1 MSEILPEWERL
12 KRSVLVDKP
21 FMKVYQDTVKLP
33 DGAIIDDYTVVSLPS
48 GVIVVATD
56 IEGRL
61 LAQYEY
67 KYAINRT
74 ILNLPS
80 GSVEDGVSV
89 LETAKKELL
98 EETGYDSTE
107 FELINTLY
115 EYPSK
120 ADHLVHIVRARNAKK
135 ITSVQH
141 EQTESISEVI
151 LLTPETRRATGVFD
165 TTYAVSALAL
175 TLPEYLR

>member
-1 MSEILPEWERL
+1 MLPNWERL
-12 KRSVLVDKP
+12 KRLVLVDKP

-33 DGAIIDDYTVVSLPS
+33 DNTVIDDYTVVSLPS

-56 IEGRL
+56 TEGKL

-67 KYAINRT
+67 KYAVNKT

-80 GSVEDGVSV
+80 GGIEDGFSV

-107 FELINTLY
+107 FEFVSTLY

-120 ADHLVHIVRARNAKK
+120 ADHLVYIVRARNAKK
-135 ITSVQH
+135 ITNAQH
-141 EQTESISEVI
+141 EQTESIGEVM
-151 LLTPETRRATGVFD
+151 LLTPETRRASGVFN

-175 TLPEYLR
+175 TLPEYLQ